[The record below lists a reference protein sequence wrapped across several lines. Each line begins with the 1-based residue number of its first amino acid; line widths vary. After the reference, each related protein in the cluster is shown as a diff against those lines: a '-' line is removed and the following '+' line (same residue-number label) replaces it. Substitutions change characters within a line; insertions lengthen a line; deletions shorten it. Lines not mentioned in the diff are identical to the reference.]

1 MLLDSNII
9 IYAAR
14 PEHGELRAFLAEKPI
29 AVSAITRVE
38 VLGYHRLTQPERE
51 ILIDVFDSLPVL
63 PVTDDVIEEAIR
75 LRQVQRMS
83 LGDALI
89 AATAIVHQLPLATHN
104 TGDYSWIRS
113 LQLIDP
119 LILRT

>member
-14 PEHGELRAFLAEKPI
+14 PEHGALREFLGEKPI

-38 VLGYHRLTQPERE
+38 VLGYHRLTEPERE
-51 ILIDVFDSLPVL
+51 LLIDVFDSLPVL

-89 AATAIVHQLPLATHN
+89 AATAIVNHLPLATHN
-104 TGDYSWIRS
+104 TTDYAWITR
-113 LQLIDP
+113 LQVIDP
-119 LILRT
+119 IAS